1 MNKIHQ
7 NIQNLFSLWEIVS
20 NCAGEYYQ
28 SEKISVAKIPN
39 SEYPNRIWLKQYP
52 NILANEILQEIKSI
66 AMESI
71 EPLRFSFFTDDF
83 SPMKDEKLQSFGFVK
98 KSEQYGMSL
107 VLTEKKL
114 TTNRL
119 QFKKVETKEQ
129 SEIWSDV
136 FRKCF
141 GYLIS
146 AESVYKS
153 KSEIQFYLLHYQENT
168 IGTLLLHQTEKTMG
182 VHSLGILP
190 DFRKLGFAEE
200 IMHQIINHSIENQ
213 YEIMTLQSSPMGRN
227 IYLRL
232 GFEEVFLMSNYQL
245 V

>member
-1 MNKIHQ
+1 M
-7 NIQNLFSLWEIVS
+7 
-20 NCAGEYYQ
+20 
-28 SEKISVAKIPN
+28 
-39 SEYPNRIWLKQYP
+39 
-52 NILANEILQEIKSI
+52 
-66 AMESI
+66 
-71 EPLRFSFFTDDF
+71 
-83 SPMKDEKLQSFGFVK
+83 
-98 KSEQYGMSL
+98 
-107 VLTEKKL
+107 
-114 TTNRL
+114 
-119 QFKKVETKEQ
+119 
-129 SEIWSDV
+129 
-136 FRKCF
+136 
-141 GYLIS
+141 
-146 AESVYKS
+146 YKS